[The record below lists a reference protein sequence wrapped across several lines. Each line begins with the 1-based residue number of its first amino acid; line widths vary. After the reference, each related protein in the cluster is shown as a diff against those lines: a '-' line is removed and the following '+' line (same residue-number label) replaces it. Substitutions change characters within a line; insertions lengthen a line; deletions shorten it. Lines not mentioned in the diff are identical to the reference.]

1 MFLAL
6 QIAYGPR
13 WPEFDAEYRQFRE
26 WFCSNLQVTGCH
38 FVVISGVP

>member
-13 WPEFDAEYRQFRE
+13 WPVFDTEYRQFRE
-26 WFCSNLQVTGCH
+26 WFSSNLQVTGYR
-38 FVVISGVP
+38 FVVISGVS